1 MAVHMKDEQ
10 RFEMQPKIV
19 GLSLHFQIFS
29 FPYDAVDFALC
40 AVREEIFMEILI
52 TAKHIIM
59 FLFGSENRN
68 ILYALITL
76 VVFDYITGVCV
87 AIHDQKLSSAI
98 GAKGISKKVM
108 IFILISMSYIADN
121 YFLQAGNTLETVTIL
136 FYCANE
142 AISIIENAAKI
153 GIPVPEKLK
162 NLFNSF
168 KEKN

>member
-1 MAVHMKDEQ
+1 MKDEQ

-87 AIHDQKLSSAI
+87 AIHD
-98 GAKGISKKVM
+98 
-108 IFILISMSYIADN
+108 
-121 YFLQAGNTLETVTIL
+121 
-136 FYCANE
+136 
-142 AISIIENAAKI
+142 
-153 GIPVPEKLK
+153 
-162 NLFNSF
+162 
-168 KEKN
+168 

>member
-87 AIHDQKLSSAI
+87 AIHDPVSYTHLTLPTKLC
-98 GAKGISKKVM
+98 V
-108 IFILISMSYIADN
+108 
-121 YFLQAGNTLETVTIL
+121 
-136 FYCANE
+136 
-142 AISIIENAAKI
+142 
-153 GIPVPEKLK
+153 
-162 NLFNSF
+162 
-168 KEKN
+168 

>member
-1 MAVHMKDEQ
+1 MKDEQ

-76 VVFDYITGVCV
+76 TVFD
-87 AIHDQKLSSAI
+87 
-98 GAKGISKKVM
+98 KGIIINHNK
-108 IFILISMSYIADN
+108 N
-121 YFLQAGNTLETVTIL
+121 R
-136 FYCANE
+136 AN
-142 AISIIENAAKI
+142 
-153 GIPVPEKLK
+153 LH
-162 NLFNSF
+162 
-168 KEKN
+168 

>member
-1 MAVHMKDEQ
+1 MKDEQ

-68 ILYALITL
+68 ILYALIITVL
-76 VVFDYITGVCV
+76 GGVTVRADDGLGKDFGVLLRPGPRRQIGRICSRQIHVV
-87 AIHDQKLSSAI
+87 IHQRQKI
-98 GAKGISKKVM
+98 
-108 IFILISMSYIADN
+108 
-121 YFLQAGNTLETVTIL
+121 
-136 FYCANE
+136 E
-142 AISIIENAAKI
+142 A
-153 GIPVPEKLK
+153 V
-162 NLFNSF
+162 
-168 KEKN
+168 